1 MSDTHER
8 PTLSRKVEQDHPYAG
23 LEQFWNFEVDRRRFR
38 ERSYTKLAVGL
49 SGLVGMVFLAPVL
62 ESFYGSIFMVLAAI
76 SVLAC
81 GVSSLW
87 LTVEGVQGLG
97 SSRQLPPP
105 RTHRAIRG
113 GRQED
118 RRSEESAE
126 RQLLEVLERNG
137 EITPARSPANLAYR
151 GRSRTAAVRTLSKGQ
166 PGRAGRRQQAR
177 LFPLG
182 SKTASI

>member
-8 PTLSRKVEQDHPYAG
+8 PTLPRKVEQDHPYAG
-23 LEQFWNFEVDRRRFR
+23 LEQFWNFEVERRRFR
-38 ERSYTKLAVGL
+38 ERSYTKFAVGL

-81 GVSSLW
+81 GASSLW

-126 RQLLEVLERNG
+126 KQLLEVIEHNG
-137 EITPARSPANLAYR
+137 EITPARAALQTSLTVDEAERLLSELAQR
-151 GRSRTAAVRTLSKGQ
+151 GHLDVRVE
-166 PGRAGRRQQAR
+166 
-177 LFPLG
+177 G
-182 SKTASI
+182 SKLVYSL